1 MPNKPAVLWPDAL
14 ALTALFLL
22 LALLPAISSS
32 LEYLR
37 APIREGEYWRLFTA
51 HFVHLN
57 FSHALLNAAGV
68 VLIVW
73 VFPQELSRRDWWI
86 IVMLAPLLI
95 SAGLWW
101 KQPGLAG
108 YAGFSGVLH
117 GLLYFAALRL
127 WQTSRWLA
135 VGMLLLLCGRQAWEQ
150 TAAYNPDY
158 LRTVIGGRV
167 MPDAHLFGG
176 LAGLLYGAVALWCD
190 RHRARLGKAPLA
202 GL

>member
-32 LEYLR
+32 LEYQR
-37 APIREGEYWRLFTA
+37 EPIGDGEYWRLFTA

-57 FSHALLNAAGV
+57 FSHAVLNAAGV
-68 VLIVW
+68 ALLAW
-73 VFPQELSRRDWWI
+73 VFPQEFSRRDWWS
-86 IVMLAPLLI
+86 IVLLTPVLI

-117 GLLYFAALRL
+117 GLLYFAALKL
-127 WQTSRWLA
+127 WRTSRWLSA
-135 VGMLLLLCGRQAWEQ
+135 GMLLLLCGRQLWEQ

-158 LRTVIGGRV
+158 LRSVIGGRV

-176 LAGLLYGAVALWCD
+176 VTGLLYRGWTLWRD
-190 RHRARLGKAPLA
+190 RQPARLGNPPAA